1 MIANK
6 SERKYFGVLKRLA
19 KYDNLTINQL
29 KVKVCEG
36 EFDEEKQCFLVAP
49 LMPFDS
55 DKDLENKKTNQKQ
68 TDKTIEDSTEH
79 SEISNENKS
88 EILDDYPDSSDF
100 SDDE

>member
-6 SERKYFGVLKRLA
+6 RERKYFGVLRKLA
-19 KYDNLTINQL
+19 KFDNLTINQL
-29 KVKVCEG
+29 KVTVCEG
-36 EFDEEKQCFLVAP
+36 EFNEEKQFFLVAP
-49 LMPFDS
+49 LMTFDS